1 MAAVTDDEFE
11 TLLDEEMGW
20 RRIELQALATRL
32 QSEANTNPTSP
43 IARALTRSMSTLLYA
58 HWEGYCKAVFEA
70 YMKLILKRKPL
81 VCDAADSL
89 AVAHIQQ
96 LLRRIESGDSAATDS
111 LLSMVRGKSSERI
124 RLNSEKIVDTKSN
137 LRYRVLSDIMRS
149 LNIPIDEFELKRNLI
164 DVQLCDARNE
174 IAHGRASFPPANEV
188 LALHINVV
196 EMMESMR
203 DLSIGQVRT
212 KRYSWQA

>member
-20 RRIELQALATRL
+20 RRVELQALATRL

-58 HWEGYCKAVFEA
+58 HWEGYCKTVFEA

-81 VCDAADSL
+81 VCDVADSL

-96 LLRRIESGDSAATDS
+96 LLRRIESGDPAGTDS
-111 LLSMVRGKSSERI
+111 LLSMVRGTSSERI

-137 LRYRVLSDIMRS
+137 LRYKVLSDIMRS
-149 LNIPIDEFELKRNLI
+149 LDIPIDEFELKRNLI

-174 IAHGRASFPPANEV
+174 IAHGRASFPSANEV
-188 LALHINVV
+188 LTLHTHLV

-212 KRYSWQA
+212 KRYLRQA